1 MKRIFTLIAVGA
13 LATSACDDD
22 YAAPAPLGP
31 DAATAA
37 APVELAAMPAAD
49 ESACPCWSARSL
61 ESAFPAASFH
71 FEDMTAAAE
80 AGRAVLQLG
89 DVANARVLQALVQ
102 YAPRP
107 AGGAGDNWCQVATF
121 GRGGQEREAISAL
134 RISAEEFA
142 ACSGLL
148 RGQAGALGVVTR
160 AD

>member
-1 MKRIFTLIAVGA
+1 MKRMATFVTLAA
-13 LATSACDDD
+13 LALTACEDQASAPISP
-22 YAAPAPLGP
+22 AAPA
-31 DAATAA
+31 
-37 APVELAAMPAAD
+37 APVPAASAIPALSAG
-49 ESACPCWSARSL
+49 ESACPCWSERSL
-61 ESAFPAASFH
+61 ASAFPVASFH
-71 FEDMTAAAE
+71 FEDLTAEAE

-121 GRGGQEREAISAL
+121 GTAGLEREATSAI

-142 ACSGLL
+142 AC
-148 RGQAGALGVVTR
+148 AGMVRDRAAALGVATS